1 MALSVLGK
9 TAIVTGAGSGIN
21 LSFAR
26 LLLSKECNVLF
37 ADLALRP
44 EAEELVSNHSSGSQ
58 SSPKAVFQRTDVR
71 EWQQLER
78 MFQVADEQFGGA
90 DIVCPGAGVYEP
102 PCSSFWYPPGA
113 PPSRDGL
120 LGSNASRYAS
130 LDINLTH
137 PIRTTQLAMSHFM
150 NPKHPGS
157 RAPVSPSNPRSIIHI
172 SSIAQQVTPFLAPIY
187 NATKHGLSGF
197 VRSLAPLDKEI
208 GIRVSAV
215 APGVIKTPLW
225 TEAPEKLKLITPNDE
240 WVTPEFVAE
249 VMVDLI
255 EREKVEVEAFPPP
268 STDLSSGDSRTG
280 KKTIAVEGGLI
291 LEVAKGRVRKVEQ
304 FLDPGPSGAGNTVS
318 NVGLADKEIFQRLNE
333 GGWGC

>member
-1 MALSVLGK
+1 M
-9 TAIVTGAGSGIN
+9 
-21 LSFAR
+21 
-26 LLLSKECNVLF
+26 
-37 ADLALRP
+37 
-44 EAEELVSNHSSGSQ
+44 
-58 SSPKAVFQRTDVR
+58 
-71 EWQQLER
+71 
-78 MFQVADEQFGGA
+78 
-90 DIVCPGAGVYEP
+90 
-102 PCSSFWYPPGA
+102 
-113 PPSRDGL
+113 
-120 LGSNASRYAS
+120 
-130 LDINLTH
+130 
-137 PIRTTQLAMSHFM
+137 
-150 NPKHPGS
+150 
-157 RAPVSPSNPRSIIHI
+157 
-172 SSIAQQVTPFLAPIY
+172 
-187 NATKHGLSGF
+187 
-197 VRSLAPLDKEI
+197 
-208 GIRVSAV
+208 